1 MAEPTYKI
9 PEEYQSQLKYV
20 ESKDSRTDA
29 EILDSLTKHVP
40 ITSEKN
46 IWTFWHAGVQ
56 QMPTWTQRNIINWV
70 RLHGP
75 EWTIRVLDT
84 VPDSPNHALSWIS
97 TDLLPETFV
106 KGTMTGPYVGPHSA
120 DFLRGAALYT
130 YGGVWMDVGCIVFR
144 NLDKVC
150 WDQLGDD
157 DSPFT
162 VAAPL
167 VYGQFMA
174 NHVVASRKG
183 DEFIKNW
190 HLIFL
195 ELWKGRTDFTGVVQ
209 SPLISFIKQMNSKDL
224 QDSGF
229 KWEWKVDE
237 QTLIGYIGQCLAW
250 IRLTWLQEPN
260 GGFDGVTYW
269 AEKVLLWHA
278 LSEDFPAEN
287 TLGFDISAD
296 FLKLLAMSVDADESD
311 AVYEKAKKA
320 TWGMLTQSVMQKIT
334 HGKGLGE
341 TIHIGTLL
349 DLPENE
355 GIDAA
360 PGTLAGLLRYGS
372 VHLEQ
377 TRDLPYIKAPAV
389 DPEFILHKGLLEA

>member
-1 MAEPTYKI
+1 MTDPMYQI

-20 ESKDSRTDA
+20 ESNDNRTDA
-29 EILDSLTKHVP
+29 EILDALTKHAP

-56 QMPTWTQRNIINWV
+56 QMPEWTQRNIINWV

-84 VPDSPNHALSWIS
+84 VPDSLNHALTWIS
-97 TDLLPETFV
+97 TELLPETFV

-144 NLDKVC
+144 HLDKVC

-157 DSPFT
+157 SSPFT

-167 VYGQFMA
+167 V
-174 NHVVASRKG
+174 
-183 DEFIKNW
+183 

-209 SPLISFIKQMNSKDL
+209 SPLISFIKQMNNNAL
-224 QDSGF
+224 YEAGF

-269 AEKVLLWHA
+269 AEKILLWHA

-287 TLGFDISAD
+287 TLGFDSAD
-296 FLKLLAMSVDADESD
+296 FMKLLTMRVDADESD
-311 AVYEKAKKA
+311 VEYEKARKA

-341 TIHIGTLL
+341 TLHIGTLL

-360 PGTLAGLLRYGS
+360 PGTLGGLLRYGS

-377 TRDLPYIKAPAV
+377 TRDMPYIKAPAV
-389 DPEFILHKGLLEA
+389 DPKCILRKGLLEA